1 MADLSD
7 FITSQSRRSILKL
20 LASDPNQMYHIRG
33 IVRETGEEINSIRR
47 ELQKMEDAG
56 LVRQE
61 KRGNRIYYE
70 IRQDYLFFGDLLSMI
85 SKSSGLGAQI
95 LDNRVKL
102 GKLLYVMFSGR
113 FARNKK
119 RKKEDDVDIL
129 IVGDVNLGE
138 LANMIRIEESK
149 RNYEI
154 NYAPMSRDE
163 LEFRKK
169 RKDPFMQSIFMQ
181 SRVMILGDE
190 DTLVA

>member
-169 RKDPFMQSIFMQ
+169 RKDPFLQSIFMQ

>member
-20 LASDPNQMYHIRG
+20 LASDPTQMYHIRG

-47 ELQKMEDAG
+47 ELQRMEEAG
-56 LVRQE
+56 MVRQE

-70 IRQDYLFFGDLLSMI
+70 MRQDYLFFGDILAMVA
-85 SKSSGLGAQI
+85 KTTGLGAQI
-95 LDNRVKL
+95 LENRAKL
-102 GKLLYVMFSGR
+102 GKLLYVMFSGK
-113 FARNKK
+113 FARNKERK
-119 RKKEDDVDIL
+119 RDDEVDIL
-129 IVGDVNLGE
+129 VVGDVNLPE
-138 LANMIRIEESK
+138 LANIIRIEESK

-169 RKDPFMQSIFMQ
+169 RKDPFLQGIFMQ

-190 DTLVA
+190 ETLVG

>member
-20 LASDPNQMYHIRG
+20 LASDPHEMYHIRG
-33 IVRETGEEINSIRR
+33 IVRETNEEINSVRR
-47 ELQKMEDAG
+47 ELQKMEDCG

-61 KRGNRIYYE
+61 KRGNRVYYE
-70 IRQDYLFFGDLLSMI
+70 IRQDYLYFGDILSMV
-85 SKSSGLGAQI
+85 SKSCGLGNQI
-95 LDNRVKL
+95 LENRAKL

-129 IVGDVNLGE
+129 IVGDINLPE
-138 LANMIRIEESK
+138 LANMVRIEESK

-154 NYAPMSRDE
+154 NYAPMTRDE

-169 RKDPFMQSIFMQ
+169 RKDPFIQSIFQQ

-190 DTLVA
+190 ETLVG

>member
-20 LASDPNQMYHIRG
+20 LASDPTQMYHIRG

-47 ELQKMEDAG
+47 ELQRMEDAG

-70 IRQDYLFFGDLLSMI
+70 MRQDYLFFGDILAMVA
-85 SKSSGLGAQI
+85 KTTGLGAQI
-95 LDNRVKL
+95 LDNKAKL

-113 FARNKK
+113 FARNKQ

-129 IVGDVNLGE
+129 IVGDVNLPE
-138 LANMIRIEESK
+138 LANIIRIEESK

-154 NYAPMSRDE
+154 NYAPMSREE
-163 LEFRKK
+163 LDFRKK
-169 RKDPFMQSIFMQ
+169 RKDPFLQGIFQQ

-190 DTLVA
+190 ETLVG

>member
-1 MADLSD
+1 
-7 FITSQSRRSILKL
+7 
-20 LASDPNQMYHIRG
+20 LA
-33 IVRETGEEINSIRR
+33 
-47 ELQKMEDAG
+47 
-56 LVRQE
+56 
-61 KRGNRIYYE
+61 
-70 IRQDYLFFGDLLSMI
+70 MI
-85 SKSSGLGAQI
+85 AKTTGLGAQI
-95 LDNRVKL
+95 LDNRAKL

-113 FARNKK
+113 FARNKQ

-129 IVGDVNLGE
+129 IVGDVNLPE

-169 RKDPFMQSIFMQ
+169 RKDPFLQSIFMQ

-190 DTLVA
+190 DTLVG

>member
-1 MADLSD
+1 MADISD

-20 LASDPNQMYHIRG
+20 LASDPTQMYHIRG

-47 ELQKMEDAG
+47 ELQKMEEVG
-56 LVRQE
+56 IVRQE

-70 IRQDYLFFGDLLSMI
+70 MRSDYLFFGDLISMVA
-85 SKSSGLGAQI
+85 KTSGLGAQM
-95 LDNRVKL
+95 LEAKNKL
-102 GKLLYVMFSGR
+102 GKVLYIMFSGK
-113 FARNKK
+113 FVRNKP

-129 IVGDVNLGE
+129 IVGDINLPE

-169 RKDPFMQSIFMQ
+169 RKDPFLQGIFQQ

-190 DTLVA
+190 DTLVG